1 MMRRIPL
8 TTLTII
14 AFSCVGFSKAPAA
27 ETVESVEKKLAE
39 KWSKVKSMSTTVK
52 MEGASPAM
60 SGAGAYELMKKGDRI
75 LFRMELTLGSQAST
89 TTISDGEFMYSSTD
103 HMGQKMAVK
112 MKHDEAQAM
121 TPTTQLAKLRETHE
135 LKLLPDQSID
145 GHAVYVIEAT
155 PKQQTPGVGRTVSY
169 YAKETGIPLRVTTDD
184 PSGKVMSD
192 MTFTDVKINPKI
204 DASRFVF
211 KAPEGVQVVDMTN
224 R

>member
-14 AFSCVGFSKAPAA
+14 AFSCVGFSKATAA

-39 KWSKVKSMSTTVK
+39 KWSQVKSMSTTVK

-75 LFRMELTLGSQAST
+75 LFRMELTLGSQA
-89 TTISDGEFMYSSTD
+89 TD

-155 PKQQTPGVGRTVSY
+155 PKQQTSGMGRTVSY

-204 DASRFVF
+204 DVSRFVF
-211 KAPEGVQVVDMTN
+211 KAPEGVQVMDMTN